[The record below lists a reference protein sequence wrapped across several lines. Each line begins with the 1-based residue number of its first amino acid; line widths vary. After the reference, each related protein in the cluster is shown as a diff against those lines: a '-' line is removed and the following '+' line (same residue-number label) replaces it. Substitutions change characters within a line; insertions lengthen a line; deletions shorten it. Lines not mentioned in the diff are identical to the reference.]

1 MGDKKYYYKSII
13 CEAEKLDDELY
24 HIQHEE
30 EVDSTICPAWE
41 VVSITPIIKQCWNA
55 DAHKY
60 VDTTKFVVVY
70 RIEDEEEQK

>member
-13 CEAEKLDDELY
+13 CEAENLNNKLHQL
-24 HIQHEE
+24 QNEE
-30 EVDSTICPAWE
+30 KINDNIYPAWE

-55 DAHKY
+55 DVHKY

-70 RIEDEEEQK
+70 RIEDKEEQK